1 MKKLFLAVL
10 FSGVAF
16 AGAKKGEDLKS
27 LDKDADG
34 FVSSEEAAGHT
45 ELNTAFGTLDKDGD
59 KKLSNDELK
68 AWKKTDEKAKK

>member
-16 AGAKKGEDLKS
+16 AGGKKGEDHFKT

-34 FVSSEEAAGHT
+34 FVSAEEAATHT
-45 ELNTAFGTLDKDGD
+45 ELNTAFTTLDKDGD
-59 KKLSNDELK
+59 KKLSSDEY
-68 AWKKTDEKAKK
+68 KTFDKKAKK

>member
-16 AGAKKGEDLKS
+16 AAGGKKEDLKA

-34 FVSSEEAAGHT
+34 FVSSEEAATHT

-59 KKLSNDELK
+59 KKLSADELK
-68 AWKKTDEKAKK
+68 AFKKADAAKK

>member
-16 AGAKKGEDLKS
+16 AGGAKKEELKA

-34 FVSSEEAAGHT
+34 FVSSEEAAAHT

-59 KKLSNDELK
+59 KKLSADELK
-68 AWKKTDEKAKK
+68 GFKKTEAKK